1 MLSGGNMRNRKNL
14 VLGAPDVHAGGG
26 AWIGHAVS
34 NPFAVPLSAREP
46 IRRLPSVGL
55 TPAGYVSADGVK
67 VDTSLASEETK
78 SWSGLSMNT
87 VSSPD
92 GVTLSVSFMELGNA
106 AVMRLTHADG
116 SVKELFDSSRVRVA
130 ERLDEPLP
138 YRCLNFDL
146 LSADGQRTRLFV
158 PRAVVTD
165 IDSQSFS
172 RSELAA
178 CVLTLSCTPD
188 SNGVCLYRLVDRPPH
203 KPDTRDHDG
212 PDFAFV
218 GHVREWIDYIT
229 GDGKLAN
236 LGAIRTSLS
245 TALNIISRISERSLV
260 DTIDQLINRVEHTV
274 ADMTDSEILRLIADW
289 APRDLITGA
298 NLDNFRAAFD
308 NAMSWLRRRTKSIA
322 HAVKKIA
329 TLWSSVGIG
338 GLIAGLSNGDVQR
351 AIGDFI
357 ATIGAN
363 WQDWLT
369 AVMNGDVDHII
380 DNAIASVNFPA
391 LGDALA
397 NLAESVGLGQWSG
410 PIRAWVGWLGQASAG
425 WGKVV
430 GDWLRNFLNNQNV
443 SDLNEWLD
451 DAVRRWHEVGGDFM
465 NRMASGE
472 LLADLA
478 RTGGDLYRAAQKLWD
493 TAASIV
499 RENWGV
505 FNPANLV
512 KAYNA
517 FIGAFDAAQYG
528 DIANRFLTDWSNPP
542 ALSNDWALLS
552 AALAGDFARGSVA
565 AVDALNLGQV
575 WPQLTAAWDQFLQ
588 GANAALSELTAQDW
602 LLASI
607 MLLGPLIA
615 LAAGFALTIAL
626 FAFGQPLLAVPVGLS
641 TLGLVIG
648 MGLAVTQFVGFS
660 LGGALLPWAAD
671 LIVISLLTGH
681 PLAALFIFWS
691 VLNGARFI
699 ILDFPLLVI
708 AGAAPVTVKAA
719 ALFLASAWIIAHL
732 AALVAVTL
740 LVVVKARVFLRL
752 TQPFRMTGL
761 ERAVIA
767 ATVAVITFV
776 IVALFSATV
785 LGLIVLLAAR
795 NLTVTGR
802 STLLNLARA
811 VAIGGIALPIVGV
824 GVMAAFTRLLRF
836 QLAAVP
842 PVAIA
847 LVIVLP
853 LAQALFFHR
862 RITRLLTASELG
874 ALGSVLVPL
883 VNFIVSVFGL
893 AATTVRALI
902 PALFSGTTA
911 LVTGLAAIPA
921 SIVFYASSVTWVL
934 SQIASFTLLRRD
946 IRPVVRVVGSVMA
959 LSVLAA
965 AAALVASAPLLDPPL
980 TVIAVGVAVA
990 VGVVGAVVA
999 CFTAGQ
1005 LSLFVTGLR
1014 GAIQLLLRLVVAST
1028 VVSGLFFMSS
1038 GVFAGIGP
1046 LVTALILRG
1055 VRLTRTVASAGF
1067 IPLVAAASR
1076 RAAPIRWAVDAAI
1089 TLAAGAVFGLG
1100 LLSAPLLYWPFRG
1113 PVFRFWHPLILRF
1126 WLLVWNHLARG
1137 YYNLWLTY
1145 LTALALSALG
1155 GWVAWLIMGGATT
1168 PVSAPQYAWAT
1179 NFTIA
1184 WGLTL
1189 VICLV
1194 GAVLLIPGRWFRH
1207 IVTALEIPWL
1217 FFDAV
1222 GVDTLTTITSGL
1234 TKALMTL
1241 RTATGVLFTPLRAI
1255 LAGIAVASL
1264 VAGARLLGWGVATLA
1279 ADLFT
1284 PIAIALGVNHRF
1296 LMAAIITLTWIGIR
1310 LDKLPRFIVAAAL
1323 SAISGISGAFIVG
1336 RLLRILAADV
1346 PALTGA
1352 IPWLRS
1358 QKLAQMGVVSL
1369 AVIPVVLFV
1378 GIPLAIA
1385 ARRLT
1390 APVRVLIAGAL
1401 TATVVTFVLAAATI
1415 VPGVGG
1421 ALTAAVALAIF
1432 ITVLAQH
1439 PRVLLSP
1446 LAGLIALSA
1455 GLAVVAAAL
1464 VYLSGQPIRA
1474 ARRVTIALRALITL
1488 LGAPM
1493 IIWGVLIVAAAGVI
1507 IAVSSLIN
1515 TGRVVDVLVSL
1526 AVLSVVVAVM
1536 GLVVVT
1542 LLLTVFNR
1550 ASGLAIAG
1558 IVTVTVLTV
1567 MGLIIVFSLIPLYL
1581 RVVNTVSFPL
1591 VGIPMDI
1598 FNILTRN
1605 SLLGRISR
1613 LWVLVHLLVIGAI
1626 SLGLVALVVV
1636 LGIAGTITGFASAA
1650 GIATVIV
1657 LVYLYIFIP
1666 IVAVIIV
1673 AAASAAIAYG
1683 WWWWVNFGP
1692 K

>member
-46 IRRLPSVGL
+46 IRRLPGVGL

-92 GVTLSVSFMELGNA
+92 GVTLSVSFMELGNS

-116 SVKELFDSSRVRVA
+116 SVKELFDSSRVRVE

-146 LSADGQRTRLFV
+146 LSADGQRTRIFV

-178 CVLTLSCTPD
+178 CVLTLSCPPD
-188 SNGVCLYRLVDRPPH
+188 SNGVCLYRLVDRQPQ
-203 KPDTRDHDG
+203 KPTPRDTDG

-218 GHVREWIDYIT
+218 GQIREWVDYLT

-236 LGAIRTSLS
+236 LGAIRASLS
-245 TALNIISRISERSLV
+245 TALNIISRISERSLL

-274 ADMTDSEILRLIADW
+274 ADMTDSELLRLIADW

-363 WQDWLT
+363 WQEWLT
-369 AVMNGDVDHII
+369 AVMNGDADHII
-380 DNAIASVNFPA
+380 DNAIASVDFPA
-391 LGDALA
+391 LGDQLA
-397 NLAESVGLGQWSG
+397 NLAESAGLGQWSG
-410 PIRAWVGWLGQASAG
+410 PIRAWAGWLGQASAG
-425 WGKVV
+425 WGTVV
-430 GDWLRNFLNNQNV
+430 GDWLRSFLNNQSV
-443 SDLNEWLD
+443 SDLNQWVG
-451 DAVRRWHEVGGDFM
+451 DAVQRFNEVTGDFI

-493 TAASIV
+493 SAASII
-499 RENWGV
+499 RENWGA

-517 FIGAFDAAQYG
+517 FIGSFDAAQYG
-528 DIANRFLTDWSNPP
+528 DIANRFLTDWANPP

-552 AALAGDFARGSVA
+552 AALTGDITRGMVA
-565 AVDALNLGQV
+565 ALDALNLGQV

-602 LLASI
+602 MLASI
-607 MLLGPLIA
+607 MLLGPLIT
-615 LAAGFALTIAL
+615 LAAGFALTMVL
-626 FAFGQPLLAVPVGLS
+626 FVFGQPLFAIPVGLS

-648 MGLAVTQFVGFS
+648 MWLVASQFIGFS

-671 LIVISLLTGH
+671 LIVIALLTGH

-691 VLNGARFI
+691 VLNGSRFI

-708 AGAAPVTVKAA
+708 AGAAPVTLKAA
-719 ALFLASAWIIAHL
+719 ALFLASAWVIAHL
-732 AALVAVTL
+732 AALAAVTL
-740 LVVVKARVFLRL
+740 FTATKIRVLLRI
-752 TQPFRMTGL
+752 TQPFRLTGI

-767 ATVAVITFV
+767 ATVAVNTFI
-776 IVALFSATV
+776 IVALFSSTV
-785 LGLIVLLAAR
+785 VGLIAVLAAR
-795 NLTVTGR
+795 NLTISGR
-802 STLLNLARA
+802 SVLANILRT
-811 VAIGGIALPIVGV
+811 VAIGGVVFPIVAT
-824 GVMAAFTRLLRF
+824 GVMLSAVRLLRF
-836 QLAAVP
+836 QLAMIP
-842 PVAIA
+842 PVAVA

-862 RITRLLTASELG
+862 RVTRLLTASELG
-874 ALGSVLVPL
+874 ALGGVLAPL
-883 VNFIVSVFGL
+883 LRFVIAVVGL
-893 AATTVRALI
+893 AVTSVRALI

-911 LVTGLAAIPA
+911 LVAGLAAIPA
-921 SIVFYASSVTWVL
+921 ALAFYASSVTWVL
-934 SQIASFTLLRRD
+934 SQIGSFVLIRRD
-946 IRPVVRVVGSVMA
+946 IRPVVLVIGSVMA
-959 LSVLAA
+959 LSALAA
-965 AAALVASAPLLDPPL
+965 AAGLVASTPLLAPPL
-980 TVIAVGVAVA
+980 TVIILGAAAG
-990 VGVVGAVVA
+990 VGAIGAGIA

-1005 LSLFVTGLR
+1005 LSLFMAGLK
-1014 GAIQLLLRLVVAST
+1014 GAEQLLLRLAVAST
-1028 VVSGLFFMSS
+1028 VISGLFFISS
-1038 GVFAGIGP
+1038 GVLAGLGP
-1046 LVTALILRG
+1046 MIASLILRG
-1055 VRLTRTVASAGF
+1055 VSVAR
-1067 IPLVAAASR
+1067 AAASTGLIPIVAALYR
-1076 RAAPIRWAVDAAI
+1076 LAAPLRWIVDASTA
-1089 TLAAGAVFGLG
+1089 AAGAIIFVLG
-1100 LLSAPLLYWPFRG
+1100 ALSTPLLHWPFRG
-1113 PVFRFWHPLILRF
+1113 PTYRFWVPLILGF
-1126 WLLVWNHLARG
+1126 WLVVWN
-1137 YYNLWLTY
+1137 Y
-1145 LTALALSALG
+1145 LTTATYAFLFVYRVALFLSAYG
-1155 GWVAWLIMGGATT
+1155 GWVFWLIMGGPST
-1168 PVSAPQYAWAT
+1168 PASAPQYAWAT
-1179 NFTIA
+1179 NFTMA
-1184 WGLTL
+1184 WAITV

-1194 GAVLLIPGRWFRH
+1194 LGLLVTPERWYRY
-1207 IVTALEIPWL
+1207 IVTALAIPWL
-1217 FFDAV
+1217 LLDAV
-1222 GVDTLTTITSGL
+1222 GIDTVTTIASALAGL
-1234 TKALMTL
+1234 IMAL
-1241 RTATGVLFTPLRAI
+1241 RTATGFLFTPLMAV
-1255 LAGIAVASL
+1255 LVGIGAASL
-1264 VAGARLLGWGVATLA
+1264 LAGARLLGWTPAILA

-1284 PIAIALGVNHRF
+1284 PIAVALGVNHRF

-1310 LDKLPRFIVAAAL
+1310 LAELPQVAIAAAI
-1323 SAISGISGAFIVG
+1323 SALTGISGALVIG
-1336 RLLRILAADV
+1336 RLLRMLAVDMA
-1346 PALTGA
+1346 AITGA

-1358 QKLAQMGVVSL
+1358 QKLAQMGVALL
-1369 AVIPVVLFV
+1369 AAIPIVFFV
-1378 GIPLAIA
+1378 GIPLTMV

-1390 APVRVLIAGAL
+1390 APVRVLIAIAL
-1401 TATVVTFVLAAATI
+1401 AATVATFVLAAVTI

-1421 ALTAAVALAIF
+1421 AITAAVALVIF
-1432 ITVLAQH
+1432 LSVLAQH

-1446 LAGLIALSA
+1446 LAGLITLSA
-1455 GLAVVAAAL
+1455 GLAVIAAVL
-1464 VYLSGQPIRA
+1464 FYLSGQPIRA
-1474 ARRVTIALRALITL
+1474 ARRVTIVLRALITM
-1488 LGAPM
+1488 LGAPIM
-1493 IIWGVLIVAAAGVI
+1493 IWGLLIVAAAGVI
-1507 IAVSSLIN
+1507 IAITSIISSARTMEL
-1515 TGRVVDVLVSL
+1515 LVSL
-1526 AVLSVVVAVM
+1526 AVLSVALAVM
-1536 GLVVVT
+1536 GLVVVA

-1558 IVTVTVLTV
+1558 IIATTTLTV
-1567 MGLIIVFSLIPLYL
+1567 VGLIIVFSLIPLYM
-1581 RVVNTVSFPL
+1581 RIVNTIAFPL
-1591 VGIPMDI
+1591 LGAPMDI
-1598 FNILTRN
+1598 FNILTRH
-1605 SLLGRISR
+1605 SLLGRMSR
-1613 LWVLVHLLVIGAI
+1613 LWILLHLLAIGVL

-1636 LGIAGTITGFASAA
+1636 LNIAATITGAASAA

-1657 LVYLYIFIP
+1657 ILYLYVFIP
-1666 IVAVIIV
+1666 LVVVISFV
-1673 AAASAAIAYG
+1673 AASAAVAYG
-1683 WWWWVNFGP
+1683 WWWWVTFGP

>member
-1 MLSGGNMRNRKNL
+1 MRDRRNL
-14 VLGAPDVHAGGG
+14 VSGVPNIQAGGG
-26 AWIGHAVS
+26 AWIGQSVS
-34 NPFAVPLSAREP
+34 NPFAIPMSAREP
-46 IRRLPSVGL
+46 VRRLPGIGL

-67 VDTSLASEETK
+67 IDTSLSSEETK

-87 VSSPD
+87 VSAPD

-116 SVKELFDSSRVRVA
+116 SVKELFDSSRVRIE

-146 LSADGQRTRLFV
+146 LSTDGQRTRIFV

-165 IDSQSFS
+165 IDSQSFN

-203 KPDTRDHDG
+203 KPTPRDNGG

-236 LGAIRTSLS
+236 LGDVRASLS
-245 TALNIISRISERSLV
+245 TALNIMSRISERSLV
-260 DTIDQLINRVEHTV
+260 DTINQLINRVEHTV
-274 ADMTDSEILRLIADW
+274 ADMTDSELLRLVADW

-338 GLIAGLSNGDVQR
+338 GLIAGLSSGDVQR

-363 WQDWLT
+363 WQDWLK
-369 AVMNGDVDHII
+369 AVMDGDVDHII

-397 NLAESVGLGQWSG
+397 NLAESAGLGQWSG
-410 PIRAWVGWLGQASAG
+410 PIRAWAGWLGQASAG

-443 SDLNEWLD
+443 SDLNEWLG
-451 DAVRRWHEVGGDFM
+451 DAARRWHEVGGDFI

-517 FIGAFDAAQYG
+517 FIGAFDASQYG

-607 MLLGPLIA
+607 MLLGPLIT

-648 MGLAVTQFVGFS
+648 MGLVVAQFVGFS
-660 LGGALLPWAAD
+660 FGGALLPWAAD

-708 AGAAPVTVKAA
+708 AGAAPVTVKAVV
-719 ALFLASAWIIAHL
+719 LFLASAWIIAHL

-776 IVALFSATV
+776 IVTLFSATV

-862 RITRLLTASELG
+862 RITRFLTASELG

-902 PALFSGTTA
+902 PALFSGTAA

-921 SIVFYASSVTWVL
+921 SIAFYASSVTWVL

-946 IRPVVRVVGSVMA
+946 IRPVVLVVGSVMA

-965 AAALVASAPLLDPPL
+965 AALVASAPLLAPPL
-980 TVIAVGVAVA
+980 TVIVVGVAVA
-990 VGVVGAVVA
+990 VGAVGAVVA
-999 CFTAGQ
+999 CFAAGQ

-1038 GVFAGIGP
+1038 GIFAGIGP

-1076 RAAPIRWAVDAAI
+1076 LAAPIRWAVDAAI
-1089 TLAAGAVFGLG
+1089 TLAGGAVFGLG

-1113 PVFRFWHPLILRF
+1113 VIFRFWHPLILGF
-1126 WLLVWNHLARG
+1126 WLVVWNYLATG
-1137 YYNLWLTY
+1137 YYALWLTY
-1145 LTALALSALG
+1145 LTALFLSAYG
-1155 GWVAWLIMGGATT
+1155 GWVAWLMMGGATT

-1184 WGLTL
+1184 WGWTL
-1189 VICLV
+1189 AGCLV
-1194 GAVLLIPGRWFRH
+1194 GAVLLIPGRWYRH
-1207 IVTALEIPWL
+1207 IVTALAIPWL

-1255 LAGIAVASL
+1255 LAGMAAASL

-1296 LMAAIITLTWIGIR
+1296 LMAAIITLAWIGIR
-1310 LDKLPRFIVAAAL
+1310 LATLPRFIVAAAL
-1323 SAISGISGAFIVG
+1323 SAITGISGAFIVG

-1346 PALTGA
+1346 AALTGT

-1358 QKLAQMGVVSL
+1358 QKLAQMGVVFL

-1378 GIPLAIA
+1378 GIPLTMV

-1401 TATVVTFVLAAATI
+1401 TATMVTFAVAAATI

-1421 ALTAAVALAIF
+1421 ALTAVVALAIF
-1432 ITVLAQH
+1432 VTVLAQH

-1464 VYLSGQPIRA
+1464 FYLSGQPIRA

-1515 TGRVVDVLVSL
+1515 TGRVVEVLVSL
-1526 AVLSVVVAVM
+1526 AVLSIVLAVM

-1567 MGLIIVFSLIPLYL
+1567 VGLIIVFSLIPLYL

-1657 LVYLYIFIP
+1657 LVYLYVFIP
-1666 IVAVIIV
+1666 IVVVIIV
-1673 AAASAAIAYG
+1673 AAACAAAAYG
-1683 WWWWVNFGP
+1683 WWWWVTFGP

>member
-1 MLSGGNMRNRKNL
+1 MRNRGNL
-14 VLGAPDVHAGGG
+14 VHGAPNVHAGGG

-46 IRRLPSVGL
+46 IRRLPGVGL

-92 GVTLSVSFMELGNA
+92 GVTLSVSFMELGNS

-116 SVKELFDSSRVRVA
+116 AVKELFDSSRVRVE

-165 IDSQSFS
+165 IDSQSFN

-188 SNGVCLYRLVDRPPH
+188 SNGVCLYRLVDRQPQ
-203 KPDTRDHDG
+203 KPTPRDHDG

-218 GHVREWIDYIT
+218 GHVREWVEYIT
-229 GDGKLAN
+229 GDGRLAN
-236 LGAIRTSLS
+236 LGAIRASLS
-245 TALNIISRISERSLV
+245 TALSIISRISERSLV

-274 ADMTDSEILRLIADW
+274 ADMTDSELLRLIADW

-329 TLWSSVGIG
+329 TLWSTVGIG

-363 WQDWLT
+363 WQEWLT
-369 AVMNGDVDHII
+369 AVMDGDVDHII
-380 DNAIASVNFPA
+380 DNAIASVNVPA

-410 PIRAWVGWLGQASAG
+410 PIRAWAGWLGQASAG
-425 WGKVV
+425 WGTVV
-430 GDWLRNFLNNQNV
+430 GDWLRSFLNNQSV
-443 SDLNEWLD
+443 SDLNQWLG
-451 DAVRRWHEVGGDFM
+451 DAFHRWNEIAGDFV

-493 TAASIV
+493 SAASIV
-499 RENWGV
+499 RENWGA

-517 FIGAFDAAQYG
+517 FVGAFDAAQYG
-528 DIANRFLTDWSNPP
+528 DIANRFLTDWANPP

-552 AALAGDFARGSVA
+552 AALAGDFTRGSVA
-565 AVDALNLGQV
+565 ALDALNLAQV

-607 MLLGPLIA
+607 MLLGPLIT

-626 FAFGQPLLAVPVGLS
+626 FVFGQPLFAIPVGLS

-648 MGLAVTQFVGFS
+648 MWLVVTQFVGFS

-708 AGAAPVTVKAA
+708 AGAAPVTIKAA
-719 ALFLASAWIIAHL
+719 VLFLASAWVIAHV

-776 IVALFSATV
+776 IVALFSSTV

-795 NLTVTGR
+795 NLTITGR
-802 STLLNLARA
+802 SALINILRA
-811 VAIGGIALPIVGV
+811 VTIGGVVLPVFAA
-824 GVMAAFTRLLRF
+824 GVMLSLVRLLRF
-836 QLAAVP
+836 QLTMIP
-842 PVAIA
+842 PVSIA

-883 VNFIVSVFGL
+883 LNFIVSVFGL
-893 AATTVRALI
+893 AVTTVRALI

-911 LVTGLAAIPA
+911 LITGLAAIPA
-921 SIVFYASSVTWVL
+921 SIAFYASSVTWVL

-946 IRPVVRVVGSVMA
+946 IRPVVLVIGSVMA
-959 LSVLAA
+959 LSALAA
-965 AAALVASAPLLDPPL
+965 AAGLVASAPLLAPPL
-980 TVIAVGVAVA
+980 TVIVVGGAVA
-990 VGVVGAVVA
+990 LGVVGAIIA

-1014 GAIQLLLRLVVAST
+1014 GAAQLLLRLVVAST

-1038 GVFAGIGP
+1038 GVLAGIGP
-1046 LVTALILRG
+1046 FISALILRG
-1055 VRLTRTVASAGF
+1055 VRVARSAVSVGL
-1067 IPLVAAASR
+1067 IPIVAKMYRLAVPLRWIIDASI
-1076 RAAPIRWAVDAAI
+1076 A
-1089 TLAAGAVFGLG
+1089 AAGAVVFGLG
-1100 LLSAPLLYWPFRG
+1100 ELGAPLLHWPFRG
-1113 PVFRFWHPLILRF
+1113 PTYRFWVPLILGF
-1126 WLLVWNHLARG
+1126 WLVVWNYLATG
-1137 YYNLWLTY
+1137 YYALWLTY
-1145 LTALALSALG
+1145 LIALFLSAYG
-1155 GWVAWLIMGGATT
+1155 GWVAWLIMGGVTT
-1168 PVSAPQYAWAT
+1168 PASAPQYAWAT

-1194 GAVLLIPGRWFRH
+1194 GAALLIPGRWFRY
-1207 IVTALEIPWL
+1207 IVTALAIPWL
-1217 FFDAV
+1217 LLDAV
-1222 GVDTLTTITSGL
+1222 GLDTVTTIASALAGL
-1234 TKALMTL
+1234 IMAL
-1241 RTATGVLFTPLRAI
+1241 RTAAGVLFTPLRAV
-1255 LAGIAVASL
+1255 LAGIAAASL
-1264 VAGARLLGWGVATLA
+1264 VAGARLLGWGVVILA

-1296 LMAAIITLTWIGIR
+1296 LMAAIITLAWIGIQ
-1310 LDKLPRFIVAAAL
+1310 LATLPRFIVAAAL
-1323 SAISGISGAFIVG
+1323 SAITGISGAFITG
-1336 RLLRILAADV
+1336 RVLRILAADMA
-1346 PALTGA
+1346 ALTGA

-1378 GIPLAIA
+1378 GIPLTMVT
-1385 ARRLT
+1385 RRLT
-1390 APVRVLIAGAL
+1390 APVRVLIAIAF
-1401 TATVVTFVLAAATI
+1401 TATVATFAVAAATI

-1421 ALTAAVALAIF
+1421 ALTAVVALAIF
-1432 ITVLAQH
+1432 VTVLAQH

-1455 GLAVVAAAL
+1455 GLAVVAAVL
-1464 VYLSGQPIRA
+1464 FYLSGQPIRA

-1488 LGAPM
+1488 LGAPIVM
-1493 IIWGVLIVAAAGVI
+1493 WWLLIVAAAGVI
-1507 IAVSSLIN
+1507 IAVASVIS

-1526 AVLSVVVAVM
+1526 AVLSVVVSVM

-1550 ASGLAIAG
+1550 ASGLTIAG

-1567 MGLIIVFSLIPLYL
+1567 VGLIIVFSLIPLYV
-1581 RVVNTVSFPL
+1581 RIVNTISFPL

-1613 LWVLVHLLVIGAI
+1613 LWVLVHVLAIGTI

-1636 LGIAGTITGFASAA
+1636 LGIAGTITGFASTA

-1657 LVYLYIFIP
+1657 LVYLYVFIP
-1666 IVAVIIV
+1666 IVAVIIFV
-1673 AAASAAIAYG
+1673 AASAAVAYG
-1683 WWWWVNFGP
+1683 WWWWVTFGP